1 MNENGFEAGDVVR
14 GSHELLESAPTT
26 PRPNVTNEN
35 VFFRLSVGVGAQVVR
50 VLSRTTQPAK
60 INANGIEAGGYGIR
74 PYNTTLN
81 IMNKNEDYPVYP

>member
-35 VFFRLSVGVGAQVVR
+35 VFFRLSVGVGALDNPQKSTQMGLKR
-50 VLSRTTQPAK
+50 ADMESAPTTPH
-60 INANGIEAGGYGIR
+60 
-74 PYNTTLN
+74 
-81 IMNKNEDYPVYP
+81 